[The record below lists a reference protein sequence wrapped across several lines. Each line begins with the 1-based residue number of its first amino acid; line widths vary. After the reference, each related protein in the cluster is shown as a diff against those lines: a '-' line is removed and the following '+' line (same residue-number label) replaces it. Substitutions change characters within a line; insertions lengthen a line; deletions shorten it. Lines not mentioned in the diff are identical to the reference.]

1 MAARLVTIP
10 LDTQLEILGW
20 IPDFRSLNS
29 CILINRSF
37 SQLFAAHRSSLTKTV
52 AKNHF
57 GEHLEDALIL
67 ANTQK
72 KRKYSEAKDHNY
84 KTAFIRRL
92 LSEEAVLETAEPVV
106 FQFLTGNPTLASK
119 GTVLSPTATEAFRL
133 RRAAYRFETFC
144 NVERT
149 KRKWFLSM
157 FPVIELA
164 EIANFYR
171 GVESWV
177 RVMYPEDFW
186 DGGDHAQDHMS
197 GVISTGLGRISWL
210 WELLL
215 DSIGDPE
222 NDEFDE
228 TMGISGDCD
237 EEGFFRY
244 DFYHCWKAHGYDI
257 ETHQPILDEGHK
269 WLTKTLG
276 G

>member
-72 KRKYSEAKDHNY
+72 KRKYSDAKDHNY

-92 LSEEAVLETAEPVV
+92 LSNEAVLETAEPVI
-106 FQFLTGNPTLASK
+106 FQFLTGSPTP
-119 GTVLSPTATEAFRL
+119 PTATEAFRL
-133 RRAAYRFETFC
+133 RRAAYRFQTFC

-149 KRKWFLSM
+149 KREWFLST

-164 EIANFYR
+164 ELGNLYR

-177 RVMYPEDFW
+177 KGMYPQSFW
-186 DGGDHAQDHMS
+186 DYGDDHSLDRMS
-197 GVISTGLGRISWL
+197 SVISTGLGSVSWL
-210 WELLL
+210 WELLVE
-215 DSIGDPE
+215 SGEDPE
-222 NDEFDE
+222 NGSYEFE
-228 TMGISGDCD
+228 EAMGISGDGM
-237 EEGFFRY
+237 EEGFFQY
-244 DFYHCWKAHGYDI
+244 DFYTAWEPHGYDI
-257 ETHQPILDEGHK
+257 ETHQPILDEGHN
-269 WLTKTLG
+269 WLTKTVG
-276 G
+276 SK

>member
-72 KRKYSEAKDHNY
+72 KRKYSDAKDHNY

-92 LSEEAVLETAEPVV
+92 LSNEAVLETAEPVI
-106 FQFLTGNPTLASK
+106 FQFLTGSPTP
-119 GTVLSPTATEAFRL
+119 PTATEASRL
-133 RRAAYRFETFC
+133 RRAAYRFQTFC

-149 KRKWFLSM
+149 KRKWFLST

-164 EIANFYR
+164 EIANLYR
-171 GVESWV
+171 GVQSWV
-177 RVMYPEDFW
+177 TAMYPEDFW
-186 DGGDHAQDHMS
+186 DGGDHAQDQMS
-197 GVISTGLGRISWL
+197 SVISTGLGRISWL

-215 DSIGDPE
+215 DSVEDPG
-222 NDEFDE
+222 NDSYEFEE
-228 TMGISGDCD
+228 TMGISGDGM
-237 EEGFFRY
+237 EEGFFQY
-244 DFYHCWKAHGYDI
+244 DFYRCWEAHGYDI
-257 ETHQPILDEGHK
+257 DTHQPILDEGHK
-269 WLTKTLG
+269 WLTKTLEIK
-276 G
+276 